1 MKNFRV
7 KIKTISTV
15 ELDVKAGSKADAY
28 IAAKEI
34 KQIIAFASPH
44 VTDSF
49 ELSREVFELP
59 TPDPEKEQASLFNIQ
74 SLDRF
79 DG

>member
-1 MKNFRV
+1 MKNYRV

-15 ELDVKAGSKADAY
+15 EIDVKSTNRVDAY
-28 IAAKEI
+28 IAARQM
-34 KQIIAFASPH
+34 KQSLTFSSPN

-59 TPDPEKEQASLFNIQ
+59 APDAENPQGNMFNIQ